1 MTMPDGHWR
10 LHRPRSVPYWTTIKL
25 LQTRPRQN
33 KSARQS
39 RNVLLRRNSSESFL
53 IVAGD
58 RKSTRLNSSHQIN
71 PLSLHDALPISVH
84 FSGKHVY
91 AQVIDDDAGR
101 TLAAASTTERSLL
114 DNDKAAANKTAAEQ
128 IGKAIAERSLA
139 KKLERVV
146 FDRGG
151 RSEEHTSE
159 LQSPDQPSFPTRR
172 SSDLSSFLW
181 ETRLCASDR

>member
-1 MTMPDGHWR
+1 MATTRKTARKRVHQRIRKKVAGTAQ
-10 LHRPRSVPYWTTIKL
+10 RPRL
-25 LQTRPRQN
+25 
-33 KSARQS
+33 A
-39 RNVLLRRNSSESFL
+39 
-53 IVAGD
+53 
-58 RKSTRLNSSHQIN
+58 
-71 PLSLHDALPISVH
+71 VH

-128 IGKAIAERSLA
+128 IGKAIAARSLA

-151 RSEEHTSE
+151 
-159 LQSPDQPSFPTRR
+159 
-172 SSDLSSFLW
+172 FLYHGNGQALTDG
-181 ETRLCASDR
+181 ERGSGLKF